1 MDEIIGILIAA
12 LVAAI
17 VVSQL
22 KGLQRIIS
30 AALVGLAAVVLI
42 GIVTASGQS
51 TPTWLS
57 NLFSGG
63 DGNGAPND
71 TEVVEPVDSNQTSA
85 TDAQGTTDNTT
96 GTSPTDSTSSTT
108 PTSPP
113 PPGTDPTVPVSPGD
127 SSNRRPVSG
136 MW

>member
-96 GTSPTDSTSSTT
+96 GTSPTDSTNSTT

-113 PPGTDPTVPVSPGD
+113 PPETDPTVPVSPGD